1 MSDWRRWWANRFEAS
16 RLHLAHPDALLLISM
31 LGLLTGL
38 FTGAVV
44 LVFRLAVES
53 SQELLLPGSGPENYE
68 ALLGWQRLALPV
80 AGGVLL
86 ALLFKWV
93 AKGLETLG
101 VAGVIDRMTYHQ
113 GYISARGLLLQFA
126 GAAVSIVTGYS
137 VGREGPHVYLGAAVG
152 SLLGQRLTV
161 PNNAIRT
168 LVGCG
173 TAAAI
178 AASFNTPL
186 AGVIFSLEVVM
197 MEYSTTSFIPV
208 LLAAISATA
217 LSDSV
222 LGTEPAF
229 VVPAFQL
236 HSLTEMGVVV
246 ILAGAAGAVSAAFIE
261 VVRTVASR
269 TDDMK
274 IWWRVAIAGA
284 VAGGFGLLVPQV
296 MGIGYDSVDAALNGN
311 YAIGLLALLV
321 VGKLLAT
328 AIGIGLGV
336 PGGMIGPA
344 LFIGAMLGALV
355 AAVVNLIG
363 LGPTIE
369 PGFYA
374 LLGLGAMMSASLQAP
389 LAALT
394 AMLELTDNP
403 AVILPGM
410 LAVVVAGLTA
420 SEIFKKR
427 SLFMSMLQ
435 ATGREYRT
443 SPVLQALRRTGVA
456 SVMDKR
462 FVRAGTVVSRE
473 EAAALLAEEPA
484 WILLSTDDRPQT
496 GLPAIDLANY
506 IESTPPPGESEA
518 IDLLAI
524 PAKRLQLAPVNL
536 QATLQQ
542 AWERLEDGEGEA
554 LYVESGTVPGIMRVY
569 GVLTKEAVESAY
581 RF

>member
-1 MSDWRRWWANRFEAS
+1 
-16 RLHLAHPDALLLISM
+16 
-31 LGLLTGL
+31 
-38 FTGAVV
+38 
-44 LVFRLAVES
+44 
-53 SQELLLPGSGPENYE
+53 
-68 ALLGWQRLALPV
+68 
-80 AGGVLL
+80 
-86 ALLFKWV
+86 
-93 AKGLETLG
+93 
-101 VAGVIDRMTYHQ
+101 
-113 GYISARGLLLQFA
+113 
-126 GAAVSIVTGYS
+126 
-137 VGREGPHVYLGAAVG
+137 
-152 SLLGQRLTV
+152 
-161 PNNAIRT
+161 
-168 LVGCG
+168 
-173 TAAAI
+173 
-178 AASFNTPL
+178 
-186 AGVIFSLEVVM
+186 
-197 MEYSTTSFIPV
+197 
-208 LLAAISATA
+208 
-217 LSDSV
+217 
-222 LGTEPAF
+222 
-229 VVPAFQL
+229 
-236 HSLTEMGVVV
+236 
-246 ILAGAAGAVSAAFIE
+246 
-261 VVRTVASR
+261 
-269 TDDMK
+269 
-274 IWWRVAIAGA
+274 
-284 VAGGFGLLVPQV
+284 
-296 MGIGYDSVDAALNGN
+296 
-311 YAIGLLALLV
+311 
-321 VGKLLAT
+321 
-328 AIGIGLGV
+328 
-336 PGGMIGPA
+336 
-344 LFIGAMLGALV
+344 MLGALV

-410 LAVVVAGLTA
+410 LAVVIAGLTA

-506 IESTPPPGESEA
+506 IESTPPPGESGA

-554 LYVESGTVPGIMRVY
+554 LYVESSTVPGIMRVY